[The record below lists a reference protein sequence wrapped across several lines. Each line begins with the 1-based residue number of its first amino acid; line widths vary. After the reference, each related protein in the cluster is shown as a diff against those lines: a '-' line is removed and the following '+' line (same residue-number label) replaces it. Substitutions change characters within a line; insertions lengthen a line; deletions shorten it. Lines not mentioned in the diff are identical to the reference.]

1 MRHCARVRAHAGLR
15 TCIVASCVASGSPRM
30 AGFSLREATGPR
42 IYTTSRRV
50 GRSGEPYRLSFIY
63 SQVRMTASVLF
74 HEAEKKD
81 MYIRSLCFSPGG
93 KFLATG
99 AEDGRI
105 RVRRPSC
112 AVPNIAL
119 NETLFFCHRYGISQK
134 NGFYTCMR
142 DTGKMCIRSTC
153 RSMVGSSCPVRGT
166 RQ

>member
-1 MRHCARVRAHAGLR
+1 
-15 TCIVASCVASGSPRM
+15 
-30 AGFSLREATGPR
+30 
-42 IYTTSRRV
+42 
-50 GRSGEPYRLSFIY
+50 
-63 SQVRMTASVLF
+63 MTATSVLL

-105 RVRRPSC
+105 RVRTTSVPSNTC
-112 AVPNIAL
+112 A
-119 NETLFFCHRYGISQK
+119 ERDFFFFFWYRYGILRI

-153 RSMVGSSCPVRGT
+153 RSMDDSSCPVRGT